1 MSSLTNQQAN
11 TKSMTGLS
19 DTYSTNIVCDTFE
32 CSDEF
37 TIDPGCVITLP
48 ANSIPDSALST
59 NVAFR
64 NQNNTFS
71 LTNIFSSIVQF
82 TSTTIPI
89 ITQSIPAND
98 ATTKIPTT
106 SWTDTYFGKLTL
118 ASPTTTQTWFGQNRF
133 SNSGANLAV
142 LLRNIDQPTYNG
154 GLFIPSASGQFNAN
168 NTLGDT
174 CLISLGTNASNTGA
188 LSLTTWSSTNCGIRI
203 TLNDVRINGTTSTIN
218 SACSF
223 TNTTTPVITQAI
235 PANDATTKIPTT
247 SWTDT
252 YFGKKTLATGST
264 VQTWFGNNKFTSNA
278 ANLAIS
284 LDNTDAPTYDGGL
297 FISSVAA
304 QGNPITTVGNT
315 VLIANGTGIDTGILS
330 LCVNSSTSCGIRM
343 SSSSMSII
351 GGTTLTMSG
360 TTCNNT
366 ATNYNVSSITSF
378 SNVTTPVITQ
388 AISLADNSTKIST
401 TAFVKGQN
409 YITSSALTPYALLAG
424 TQTFSGVN
432 TFTGVSNINNTVFYN
447 NQTDARFVAIT
458 GEATQMY
465 QTAGGFTIASITNGK
480 FIALNTRDATGTII
494 VDGVVCKNGN
504 QAYLQ
509 SNANTVNRIDITGN
523 QATIGGTLVPI
534 MTTQP
539 LTASNNN
546 EIASTAFVKNQNYIT
561 ASALTPYALLAP
573 TSLQTF
579 AGTAENTFN
588 NRVNINDDLR
598 FFDTF
603 ASKISQS
610 GNALI
615 IENISNVNSV
625 QIRST
630 TAGLVQR
637 TGLLIEN
644 GITCTLQGGSGNTIT
659 ITGVTTPTLGI
670 PPLASTYTSEI
681 ATTSWVNTELTGKYA
696 RLNVAQT
703 FTAQNTFTT
712 ATPTAPIVI
721 KNTVSSNSGG
731 LLITDNLNYN
741 NINNTGDFAVIG
753 FGPTIDNGVLNL
765 TTWANGSCGIKIDN
779 DTITQN
785 APFTCGYLQLG
796 APITSKT
803 NFNIGYQ
810 WDIGGGA
817 FTGTSWATA
826 VGAYNIMTIAWDGT
840 GDKTLGV
847 WLCELVIITNCSTA
861 PAFSLCWNTISNTSM
876 DISEKCTQ
884 SNLTTVFNAA
894 SHQITRLNFT
904 LNITNFLGNYFL
916 NSSKVGGAGLSSNT
930 SFSQIKFTRI
940 A

>member
-1 MSSLTNQQAN
+1 
-11 TKSMTGLS
+11 
-19 DTYSTNIVCDTFE
+19 
-32 CSDEF
+32 
-37 TIDPGCVITLP
+37 
-48 ANSIPDSALST
+48 
-59 NVAFR
+59 
-64 NQNNTFS
+64 
-71 LTNIFSSIVQF
+71 
-82 TSTTIPI
+82 
-89 ITQSIPAND
+89 
-98 ATTKIPTT
+98 
-106 SWTDTYFGKLTL
+106 
-118 ASPTTTQTWFGQNRF
+118 
-133 SNSGANLAV
+133 
-142 LLRNIDQPTYNG
+142 
-154 GLFIPSASGQFNAN
+154 
-168 NTLGDT
+168 
-174 CLISLGTNASNTGA
+174 
-188 LSLTTWSSTNCGIRI
+188 
-203 TLNDVRINGTTSTIN
+203 
-218 SACSF
+218 
-223 TNTTTPVITQAI
+223 
-235 PANDATTKIPTT
+235 
-247 SWTDT
+247 
-252 YFGKKTLATGST
+252 
-264 VQTWFGNNKFTSNA
+264 
-278 ANLAIS
+278 
-284 LDNTDAPTYDGGL
+284 
-297 FISSVAA
+297 
-304 QGNPITTVGNT
+304 
-315 VLIANGTGIDTGILS
+315 
-330 LCVNSSTSCGIRM
+330 
-343 SSSSMSII
+343 
-351 GGTTLTMSG
+351 
-360 TTCNNT
+360 
-366 ATNYNVSSITSF
+366 
-378 SNVTTPVITQ
+378 
-388 AISLADNSTKIST
+388 
-401 TAFVKGQN
+401 
-409 YITSSALTPYALLAG
+409 
-424 TQTFSGVN
+424 
-432 TFTGVSNINNTVFYN
+432 
-447 NQTDARFVAIT
+447 
-458 GEATQMY
+458 
-465 QTAGGFTIASITNGK
+465 
-480 FIALNTRDATGTII
+480 
-494 VDGVVCKNGN
+494 
-504 QAYLQ
+504 
-509 SNANTVNRIDITGN
+509 
-523 QATIGGTLVPI
+523 

-588 NRVNINDDLR
+588 NRVNINDDIR

-659 ITGVTTPTLGI
+659 ITGLNTPTLGI

-696 RLNVAQT
+696 RLDVAQT

-712 ATPTAPIVI
+712 ALPIVI

-731 LLITDNLNYN
+731 LLIASAGAYN
-741 NINNTGDFAVIG
+741 NINNAGDFAVVG
-753 FGPTIDNGVLNL
+753 FGATIDTGTLNL
-765 TTWANGSCGIKIDN
+765 TTWATSSCGIKIDN

-826 VGAYNIMTIAWDGT
+826 VGAYNIMTIAWNGS

-847 WLCELVIITNCSTA
+847 WLCEIVIITNCSTA

>member
-1 MSSLTNQQAN
+1 MASLSNEQFN

-19 DTYSTNIVCDTFE
+19 DTFSSNIVCQTFE

-64 NQNNTFS
+64 DQFNNFSNTNTFS
-71 LTNIFSSIVQF
+71 GTVSF
-82 TSTTIPI
+82 TSITTPV

-133 SNSGANLAV
+133 SNSFANLAV
-142 LLRNIDQPTYNG
+142 SLRNTSVTTYNG
-154 GLFIPSASGQFNAN
+154 GLFILNANGSFNAN
-168 NTLGDT
+168 SQIGDT

-223 TNTTTPVITQAI
+223 TSTTTPVITQSI

-247 SWTDT
+247 QWINT
-252 YFGKKTLATGST
+252 YYGKLSQATGST
-264 VQTWFGNNKFTSNA
+264 VQTWFGNNQFTSNA
-278 ANLAIS
+278 ANLALS
-284 LDNTDAPTYDGGL
+284 LQNTDAPVYDGGL
-297 FISSVAA
+297 FISSVAG

-315 VLIANGTGIDTGILS
+315 VLIANGTGINTGILS

-360 TTCNNT
+360 TTCNNS
-366 ATNYNVSSITSF
+366 ATNYNVSGICSF
-378 SNVTTPVITQ
+378 TNTTTPVITQ

-409 YITSSALTPYALLAG
+409 YITASALTPYALLAG

-432 TFTGVSNINNTVFYN
+432 TFTGVTNINSTAVYN
-447 NQTDARFVAIT
+447 NSTDARFVATT

-465 QTAGGFTIASITNGK
+465 QGSGGFTIASITNAK

-588 NRVNINDDLR
+588 NRVNINDDIR
-598 FFDTF
+598 FADTF
-603 ASKISQS
+603 SSKISQS

-615 IENISNVNSV
+615 IENISNMNNV

-630 TAGLVQR
+630 TAGLFQN
-637 TGLLIEN
+637 TGLLIQN
-644 GITCTLQGGSGNTIT
+644 GNYCQIQGGLGNTIT
-659 ITGVTTPTLGI
+659 LTGVTTPTLGI

-696 RLNVAQT
+696 RLDVAQT

-712 ATPTAPIVI
+712 ALPIVI

-731 LLITDNLNYN
+731 LLIASAGAYN
-741 NINNTGDFAVIG
+741 NINNAGDFAVVG
-753 FGPTIDNGVLNL
+753 FGATIDTGTLNL
-765 TTWANGSCGIKIDN
+765 TTWASSSCGIKIDN

-826 VGAYNIMTIAWDGT
+826 VGAYNIMTIAWNGT

-847 WLCELVIITNCSTA
+847 WLCEIVIITNCSTA

>member
-32 CSDEF
+32 CSEEF

-48 ANSIPDSALST
+48 ANSIPDAALST

-133 SNSGANLAV
+133 SNSSANLAV

-154 GLFIPSASGQFNAN
+154 GLFILNTNGSFNAN
-168 NTLGDT
+168 NILGDT

-223 TNTTTPVITQAI
+223 T
-235 PANDATTKIPTT
+235 
-247 SWTDT
+247 
-252 YFGKKTLATGST
+252 ST
-264 VQTWFGNNKFTSNA
+264 
-278 ANLAIS
+278 
-284 LDNTDAPTYDGGL
+284 
-297 FISSVAA
+297 
-304 QGNPITTVGNT
+304 
-315 VLIANGTGIDTGILS
+315 
-330 LCVNSSTSCGIRM
+330 
-343 SSSSMSII
+343 
-351 GGTTLTMSG
+351 
-360 TTCNNT
+360 
-366 ATNYNVSSITSF
+366 
-378 SNVTTPVITQ
+378 TTPVITQ
-388 AISLADNSTKIST
+388 AISLADNSTKIAT

-409 YITSSALTPYALLAG
+409 YITASALTPYALLAG
-424 TQTFSGVN
+424 TQTFTGIN
-432 TFTGVSNINNTVFYN
+432 TFSGVSNFNNTAFYN
-447 NQTDARFVAIT
+447 ATDARFVAAT
-458 GEATQMY
+458 SEATQMY
-465 QTAGGFTIASITNGK
+465 QTAGGFTITSISNGK
-480 FIALNTRDATGTII
+480 FVRLNTRDATGTII
-494 VDGVVCKNGN
+494 VDGVVCQNGN

-523 QATIGGTLVPI
+523 QATIGGTLVPLI
-534 MTTQP
+534 TTQP

-546 EIASTAFVKNQNYIT
+546 EIASTAFVKGQNYIT

-598 FFDTF
+598 FADTF

-615 IENISNVNSV
+615 IENISNLNSV

-630 TAGLVQR
+630 TAGLFQN
-637 TGLLIEN
+637 TGLLIQN
-644 GITCTLQGGSGNTIT
+644 GTYCQIQGGFGNTIT
-659 ITGVTTPTLGI
+659 LTGVTTPTLSI
-670 PPLASTYTSEI
+670 PPLAGVYSSEI
-681 ATTSWVNTELTGKYA
+681 ATTSWVNTELTGVYA
-696 RLNVAQT
+696 RLDTAQT

-731 LLITDNLNYN
+731 LLITDNTNYN

-765 TTWANGSCGIKIDN
+765 TTWATGSCGIKIDN

-785 APFTCGYLQLG
+785 APFTCGYLTIG

-810 WDIGGGA
+810 WDIGGAA
-817 FTGTSWATA
+817 FTGTAWATA
-826 VGAYNIMTIAWDGT
+826 VGAYNIMTIAWNGT